1 MTTAMR
7 TRSRG
12 GAEQDCKWGY
22 LPSSL
27 SGDAFQVRSRSA
39 GEQAMLRNELKS
51 LQKGIPTL
59 LEASHDH
66 LLITPPS
73 HRQLQ
78 KVKGFVVEF
87 IGLQGG

>member
-1 MTTAMR
+1 MR
-7 TRSRG
+7 AYEDDSNESLQRKRCQAG
-12 GAEQDCKWGY
+12 LQAALP

-39 GEQAMLRNELKS
+39 GEQAVRRHKSKS
-51 LQKGIPTL
+51 LQKGITTL

-78 KVKGFVVEF
+78 KVKGFVV
-87 IGLQGG
+87 G